1 MTGQTLAV
9 IALFALIHPAYVSG
23 FPFLNVL
30 WSRSRVNVPGPRS
43 AAAAASSHALSEL
56 GLELSENRPAGIA
69 LAARQGLFDYSIGV
83 TLMFLSQRLQGQS
96 VPDVSKRFSIP
107 VVGSF
112 ELQLTDIMIAEFA
125 CSTSS
130 ANLTILG
137 DGFFH
142 LLASDIAANLTFQW
156 RWAKAG
162 LSGRGEGE
170 LRLGGGTIDWVFD
183 VRKDENLQKPQL
195 QVVTANSNFNSVD
208 LKIHSYSA
216 DWLYQ
221 AVLTLFNEAVE
232 RQVQR
237 SVASALD
244 NDVPDRINTV
254 LGSLPTRLDV
264 RGLPFSAS
272 FEYSIYTAAFVLV
285 KGFGEVEVP
294 QEPATMTTTAAAA
307 GAAAAANAIADADAV
322 LHSRRLVATAA
333 AATFDANADTITA
346 QKPLLRGTLGGFSV
360 ATAAGEAVGVAEMTA
375 CPFETSQ
382 LPLSEEVI
390 AADHGMVSIYV
401 HEATANCLLWGLYQS
416 GKLAITLRDGTIP
429 GLTIT
434 TDILALLVPELP
446 TKYPHQRLNINVEA
460 LVAPSVSFGSENAG
474 ATFSASYRLSLVVAN
489 ESLGNPEVVRLR
501 ANLTFNGAFDWD
513 TTTVG
518 SVVAH
523 HVVESSEL
531 SVPAEQWDNT
541 VMWLLESYGSLA
553 TMRQVV
559 ELAVRTPITSLVT
572 LARTQAATWDRW
584 YGLSAD
590 VELRLP
596 PPPPASRASVITQV

>member
-1 MTGQTLAV
+1 MTERTLAA

-23 FPFLNVL
+23 VPFLNGL
-30 WSRSRVNVPGPRS
+30 WSRSRVPGHRS
-43 AAAAASSHALSEL
+43 AAAAASSHALSEI
-56 GLELSENRPAGIA
+56 GLELSENGPAGIA

-112 ELQLTDIMIAEFA
+112 ELQLTDIMVAEFA
-125 CSTSS
+125 CSASS

-183 VRKDENLQKPQL
+183 MRKDEKLQKPQL

-244 NDVPDRINTV
+244 NDVPGRINTV

-294 QEPATMTTTAAAA
+294 QAPATATAAAA
-307 GAAAAANAIADADAV
+307 AAAAANVVTDADAV
-322 LHSRRLVATAA
+322 LPSRRLAAAAA
-333 AATFDANADTITA
+333 AATLAANADTITA
-346 QKPLLRGTLGGFSV
+346 RQLLLRGTSGGVSG
-360 ATAAGEAVGVAEMTA
+360 ATAAAVGVAEMA
-375 CPFETSQ
+375 VCPFETSQ
-382 LPLSEEVI
+382 LPLSGDVI
-390 AADHGMVSIYV
+390 AADRGMVSIYV

-416 GKLAITLRDGTIP
+416 GKLAISLREGTIP

-460 LVAPSVSFGSENAG
+460 LDAPSVSFGNENTG
-474 ATFSASYRLSLVVAN
+474 ATLAAFYRLSLVVAN
-489 ESLGNPEVVRLR
+489 ESLGNPEVVRLQ
-501 ANLTFNGAFDWD
+501 ANLTLNGAFDWD

-559 ELAVRTPITSLVT
+559 ELAVRTPIASLVT
-572 LARTQAATWDRW
+572 LARTKATTWDRW

-596 PPPPASRASVITQV
+596 PPPPASRASTVTQV

>member
-1 MTGQTLAV
+1 MFRQQRQSVSVSRRVLGPGA
-9 IALFALIHPAYVSG
+9 ASG
-23 FPFLNVL
+23 FPSPAWNLSSTFPPFTRTWL
-30 WSRSRVNVPGPRS
+30 RS
-43 AAAAASSHALSEL
+43 
-56 GLELSENRPAGIA
+56 
-69 LAARQGLFDYSIGV
+69 
-83 TLMFLSQRLQGQS
+83 
-96 VPDVSKRFSIP
+96 
-107 VVGSF
+107 
-112 ELQLTDIMIAEFA
+112 
-125 CSTSS
+125 
-130 ANLTILG
+130 TILG

-156 RWAKAG
+156 HWAKAG

-170 LRLGGGTIDWVFD
+170 LRLGGGTIDWVFNM
-183 VRKDENLQKPQL
+183 RKDEKLQKPQL
-195 QVVTANSNFNSVD
+195 QVVTANSNFDSVD

-244 NDVPDRINTV
+244 NDVPDRINAV

-264 RGLPFSAS
+264 RGLPFSVS
-272 FEYSIYTAAFVLV
+272 FEYSIYTAGFVLV

-294 QEPATMTTTAAAA
+294 QEPVTAAAA
-307 GAAAAANAIADADAV
+307 AAAAADAIGAASVTDAGAVLPSRRLAAADADIGTARASAV
-322 LHSRRLVATAA
+322 LLRGTSRGVATAA
-333 AATFDANADTITA
+333 AAAAAAEVA
-346 QKPLLRGTLGGFSV
+346 Q
-360 ATAAGEAVGVAEMTA
+360 MTA

-382 LPLSEEVI
+382 LPLNGEVI
-390 AADHGMVSIYV
+390 AADRSMVSIYV

-416 GKLAITLRDGTIP
+416 GKLAVSLRDGTIP

-460 LVAPSVSFGSENAG
+460 LDAPSVSFGGENAG
-474 ATFSASYRLSLVVAN
+474 ATFSAFYRLSLVVAN
-489 ESLGNPEVVRLR
+489 ESLGNPVVVRLQ
-501 ANLTFNGAFDWD
+501 ANLTLNGAFDWD

-518 SVVAH
+518 SVVAR

-559 ELAVRTPITSLVT
+559 ELVVRTPITSLVT
-572 LARTQAATWDRW
+572 LARTHAATWDRW

-596 PPPPASRASVITQV
+596 PPPPASQTSATVQV